1 MKKSI
6 LIPAL
11 TLVFASLFAM
21 NLNGQTP
28 SFQDFLAQFPT
39 ASLPYSLDAQS
50 LQAKITGT
58 AATEKA
64 KRMSWEYYEFLPE
77 LERSAEF
84 SGMPVHPEPV
94 AKFENGQY
102 YAVLYNL
109 ARGFSKGSKT
119 YSISL
124 FDKQGAY
131 VSTHFVAGVNA
142 NEITAVM
149 IDAQL
154 KATVSLYRLND
165 AGAPTQ
171 QAAQTF
177 DLFTE
182 GNPDQL
188 EWTAAPVKE
197 LEMNQVSTM
206 VVNEK

>member
-39 ASLPYSLDAQS
+39 ESLPYNLDVQS

-64 KRMSWEYYEFLPE
+64 KRLSWEYYEFLPE

-102 YAVLYNL
+102 FAVLYNL

-131 VSTHFVAGVNA
+131 VSTHFVAGANA
-142 NEITAVM
+142 NEITSVM
-149 IDAQL
+149 IDNQM
-154 KATVSLYRLND
+154 KATVSLFRLNE
-165 AGAPTQ
+165 GGLPTQ
-171 QAAQTF
+171 QAVQSF

-188 EWTAAPVKE
+188 EWTAAPALEVE
-197 LEMNQVSTM
+197 LDSISTM
-206 VVNEK
+206 VSTEK